1 MKIDFAASFK
11 DLFSTEKKW
20 MTLLG
25 LSVSMLIPIV
35 GPLVAIGYLMRRF
48 ARVRNGKSAE
58 DFDFNNFGEYLQ
70 IGLWPFL
77 STLVATVVLMPVI
90 FICFIP
96 MFFGPVIA
104 QDNQGLGIALMIVGF
119 ILYMV
124 SIFLL
129 ILVTYPVM
137 LRSGLMMDFKGGFS
151 KSFVISFMRKAGLS
165 LIGYLLLVSI
175 IAVPLV
181 LIGYLALLVG
191 AIVVSAG
198 LQFVMFHLIFQHYDL
213 YLERGGEAIEVNPEL
228 IKDYGMPP
236 LPNAKASDAAPADQS
251 GAIE

>member
-20 MTLLG
+20 MTVMG

-35 GPLVAIGYLMRRF
+35 GPLVAIGYMMRRF
-48 ARVRNGKSAE
+48 ARVRSGKSVE

-77 STLVATVVLMPVI
+77 CTLVATVVMLPVI
-90 FICFIP
+90 FVCAVP
-96 MFFGPVIA
+96 MSLGPVLA
-104 QDNQGLGIALMIVGF
+104 QDSQGLAIAISVVGLVLYIVALMV
-119 ILYMV
+119 LM
-124 SIFLL
+124 
-129 ILVTYPVM
+129 LVTYPVM
-137 LRSGLMMDFKGGFS
+137 LRSGLTMDFKSGFS
-151 KSFVISFMRKAGLS
+151 KSFIISFIKKVGMS

-181 LIGYLALLVG
+181 LIGYLALFVG

-213 YLERGGEAIEVNPEL
+213 YLERGGETIEVNPEL
-228 IKDYGMPP
+228 IKDYGNPP
-236 LPNAKASDAAPADQS
+236 LPNANTPPPADQPGS
-251 GAIE
+251 IE